1 MVGLRYSSTVALLTV
16 FWTVG
21 QVSLNFM
28 QAPLSTTVADRV
40 PENRVGMV
48 SGLSGVGMMA
58 GFTGGSVVAGLL
70 FNRLGLDTY
79 FVFALAVVIGA
90 LGFVTF
96 AKDRSS
102 KDLEV
107 KPFDWVGFF
116 KGYAIPLRDHDFRW
130 TWIARFFMFFGYTA
144 ISNFVLYILQ
154 SHIQPALSASEANET
169 FAGLSSAA
177 LPGQLIMMLIAGRLS
192 DMVGRRKPFVIGS
205 SAFIAAILL
214 IPLLVPTLPAFYVFY
229 ILLAASYGMYMAVDV
244 ALFIDVLPDKEAAGR
259 DLGVANVASN
269 IGQMLAPV
277 AAGQIVALTAG
288 YSALFI
294 MSIVAVAVSAAA
306 IIPVRKVK

>member
-1 MVGLRYSSTVALLTV
+1 M
-16 FWTVG
+16 
-21 QVSLNFM
+21 
-28 QAPLSTTVADRV
+28 
-40 PENRVGMV
+40 
-48 SGLSGVGMMA
+48 
-58 GFTGGSVVAGLL
+58 L
-70 FNRLGLDTY
+70 F
-79 FVFALAVVIGA
+79 
-90 LGFVTF
+90 
-96 AKDRSS
+96 RS
-102 KDLEV
+102 
-107 KPFDWVGFF
+107 
-116 KGYAIPLRDHDFRW
+116 
-130 TWIARFFMFFGYTA
+130 
-144 ISNFVLYILQ
+144 
-154 SHIQPALSASEANET
+154 
-169 FAGLSSAA
+169 
-177 LPGQLIMMLIAGRLS
+177 
-192 DMVGRRKPFVIGS
+192 RRKPFVIGS

-294 MSIVAVAVSAAA
+294 MSIVAVAVSAVA